1 MFMVSKTWVLFLLLG
16 KEQQYITVLSLFY
29 VELFLWYIIEGV
41 AQ

>member
-29 VELFLWYIIEGV
+29 VKLFLWYIIEGV